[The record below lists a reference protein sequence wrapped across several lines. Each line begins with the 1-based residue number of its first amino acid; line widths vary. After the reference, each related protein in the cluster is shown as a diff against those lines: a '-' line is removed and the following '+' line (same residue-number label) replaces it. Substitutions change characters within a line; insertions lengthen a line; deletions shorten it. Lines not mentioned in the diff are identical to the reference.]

1 MALLQIA
8 EPGQSTLPH
17 QHKLAVG
24 IDLGTTNSLVASVQS
39 GLPTILK
46 DSDGKSLI
54 PSIVYY
60 GKNETQVGHEALPY
74 LSKDAMSTIV
84 SVKRFMGHKRP
95 DIQNLASLPYTFDE
109 ASEDIQIKTHQGLKH
124 PIEISSDILK
134 KLKHLAE
141 VSLCGEITG
150 AVITVPAYFDD
161 AQRQATKDAAKLAG
175 LNVLRLINEPTAA
188 AVAYGLDQKKEGVF
202 VIYDL
207 GGGTFDVSILKLQK
221 GIFEV
226 LATNGHPHLG
236 GDDFDQAIVELI
248 KNENEITHL
257 NHEDKRTLITH
268 AKHLKENL
276 TKDLSVKT
284 IIKLSNG
291 KEITFS
297 LNRESF
303 FKLTHDLVQKTI
315 QPIRRALSDA
325 QLSIESIDG
334 VVMVGGATR
343 MPHIQSEIKAFFKR
357 DLLNDLNPDEVV
369 ALGAARQAHT
379 LAGNKSD
386 QDLLLL
392 DVTPLSLGVETMGG
406 LVEKIIHR
414 NSTIPIAKA
423 QEFTTYKDGQT
434 AMSIHVLQGERERV
448 SDCRSLANFT
458 LTDIPP
464 MVAGAAKIR
473 VTFQIDADG
482 LLSVSAK
489 ELSTNKETSITVK
502 PSYGLSED
510 QITNMLTQSFEKAD
524 EDKKIRALSEAKIE
538 GEQII
543 TAVQNALDKNG
554 KQLLSQDEILT
565 IENAIKTL
573 STSLKANDP
582 NTIIQR
588 TKDLNLLTESF
599 AAKLMDQ
606 SLGKALKGKSIDKV
620 NL

>member
-1 MALLQIA
+1 MD
-8 EPGQSTLPH
+8 E
-17 QHKLAVG
+17 
-24 IDLGTTNSLVASVQS
+24 N
-39 GLPTILK
+39 
-46 DSDGKSLI
+46 SLI

-60 GKNETQVGHEALPY
+60 GKNETKVGHEALPY
-74 LSKDAMSTIV
+74 LSKDAMNTIV
-84 SVKRFMGHKRP
+84 SVKRFMGHARS
-95 DIQNLASLPYTFDE
+95 DIQNPESLPYTFDD
-109 ASEDIQIKTHQGLKH
+109 ASQDIQIKTSQGLKH

-134 KLKHLAE
+134 KLKDLAE

-236 GDDFDQAIVELI
+236 GDDFDQAIAEFI
-248 KNENEITHL
+248 KNENQIDNL
-257 NHEDKRTLITH
+257 NHEDKRSLITH
-268 AKHLKENL
+268 AKSLKENL
-276 TKDLSVKT
+276 TKDLSAKT
-284 IIKLSNG
+284 IIKFSNG

-297 LNRESF
+297 LNQESF

-325 QLSIESIDG
+325 KLSIESIDG

-343 MPHIQSEIKAFFKR
+343 MPHIQSEIRTLFKKE
-357 DLLNDLNPDEVV
+357 LLNDLNPDEVV

-414 NSTIPIAKA
+414 NSTIPVAKA

-489 ELSTNKETSITVK
+489 ELSSNKETSITVK

-510 QITNMLTQSFEKAD
+510 QITNMLKQSFEKAD

-538 GEQII
+538 GEQLI

-554 KQLLSQDEILT
+554 DQLLSKDQRLI
-565 IENAIKTL
+565 IENAIKIL
-573 STSLKANDP
+573 SSSLKANDVDV
-582 NTIIQR
+582 IIQH

-606 SLGKALKGKSIDKV
+606 SVVNALKGKSIDKV

>member
-24 IDLGTTNSLVASVQS
+24 IDLGTTNSLVATVQS

-46 DSDGKSLI
+46 DMDEHKLI

-60 GKNETQVGHEALPY
+60 GENETKVGQEALPY
-74 LSKDAMSTIV
+74 LSTDAKNTIV
-84 SVKRFMGHKRP
+84 SVKRFMGHALT
-95 DIQNLASLPYTFDE
+95 DIQYRDSLPYEFNE
-109 ASEDIQIKTHQGLKH
+109 ASPDIQIKTDQGYKH

-134 KLKHLAE
+134 KLKETAE

-188 AVAYGLDQKKEGVF
+188 AVAYGLDQKKEGTF

-207 GGGTFDVSILKLQK
+207 GGGTFDVSILKLHK

-236 GDDFDQAIVELI
+236 GDDFDQAIAEMI
-248 KNENEITHL
+248 KKENRL
-257 NHEDKRTLITH
+257 DQLSHEDKRSLIMH
-268 AKHLKENL
+268 AKILKEKL
-276 TKDLSVKT
+276 TEHSSAKT
-284 IIKLSNG
+284 IIKFSSG
-291 KEITFS
+291 KEIVFI
-297 LNRESF
+297 LDRDSF
-303 FKLTHDLVQKTI
+303 FESTRDLVLKTI

-325 QLSIESIDG
+325 KLSIESIDG

-343 MPHIQSEIKAFFKR
+343 MPHIQSEIKTFFKKE
-357 DLLNDLNPDEVV
+357 LLNDLNPDEVV

-392 DVTPLSLGVETMGG
+392 DVTPLSLGIETMGG

-434 AMSIHVLQGERERV
+434 AMSIHVLQVYLIYRLTFK
-448 SDCRSLANFT
+448 SFT
-458 LTDIPP
+458 H
-464 MVAGAAKIR
+464 
-473 VTFQIDADG
+473 
-482 LLSVSAK
+482 
-489 ELSTNKETSITVK
+489 
-502 PSYGLSED
+502 
-510 QITNMLTQSFEKAD
+510 
-524 EDKKIRALSEAKIE
+524 
-538 GEQII
+538 
-543 TAVQNALDKNG
+543 
-554 KQLLSQDEILT
+554 
-565 IENAIKTL
+565 
-573 STSLKANDP
+573 
-582 NTIIQR
+582 
-588 TKDLNLLTESF
+588 
-599 AAKLMDQ
+599 
-606 SLGKALKGKSIDKV
+606 
-620 NL
+620 

>member
-1 MALLQIA
+1 M
-8 EPGQSTLPH
+8 
-17 QHKLAVG
+17 
-24 IDLGTTNSLVASVQS
+24 
-39 GLPTILK
+39 
-46 DSDGKSLI
+46 
-54 PSIVYY
+54 
-60 GKNETQVGHEALPY
+60 
-74 LSKDAMSTIV
+74 
-84 SVKRFMGHKRP
+84 
-95 DIQNLASLPYTFDE
+95 
-109 ASEDIQIKTHQGLKH
+109 
-124 PIEISSDILK
+124 
-134 KLKHLAE
+134 
-141 VSLCGEITG
+141 SLCGEITG

-175 LNVLRLINEPTAA
+175 LPVLRLINEPTAA
-188 AVAYGLDQKKEGVF
+188 AVAYGLDQKKEGTF

-207 GGGTFDVSILKLQK
+207 GGGTFDVSILKLNK

-236 GDDFDQAIVELI
+236 GDDFDQAIAELI
-248 KNENEITHL
+248 RNKNQLEKL
-257 NHEDKRTLITH
+257 NHEDKRALITH
-268 AKHLKENL
+268 AKQLKETLTNNL
-276 TKDLSVKT
+276 SAKT
-284 IIKLSNG
+284 TISISNG
-291 KEITFS
+291 REINFT
-297 LNRESF
+297 LDRDTF
-303 FKLTHDLVQKTI
+303 FKVTNDLVQKTI
-315 QPIRRALSDA
+315 QPIKRALGDA
-325 QLSIESIDG
+325 KLSVDSIDG

-343 MPHIQSEIKAFFKR
+343 MPHIQKEIKDFFKK

-489 ELSTNKETSITVK
+489 ELSTNKEATMTVK

-510 QITNMLTQSFEKAD
+510 QITNMLKQSFEKAD

-554 KQLLSQDEILT
+554 DQLLSQDEIL
-565 IENAIKTL
+565 IIDNAIKTL
-573 STSLKANDP
+573 SSSLKGDDADV
-582 NTIIQR
+582 IIQH

-599 AAKLMDQ
+599 AGKLMDQ
-606 SLGKALKGKSIDKV
+606 SVGNALKGKSIDKV

>member
-1 MALLQIA
+1 MLFR
-8 EPGQSTLPH
+8 S
-17 QHKLAVG
+17 
-24 IDLGTTNSLVASVQS
+24 S
-39 GLPTILK
+39 
-46 DSDGKSLI
+46 
-54 PSIVYY
+54 
-60 GKNETQVGHEALPY
+60 
-74 LSKDAMSTIV
+74 
-84 SVKRFMGHKRP
+84 
-95 DIQNLASLPYTFDE
+95 
-109 ASEDIQIKTHQGLKH
+109 SE
-124 PIEISSDILK
+124 ILK
-134 KLKHLAE
+134 KLKDIAE

-175 LNVLRLINEPTAA
+175 LPVLRLINEPTAA
-188 AVAYGLDQKKEGVF
+188 AVAYGLDQKKEGTF

-207 GGGTFDVSILKLQK
+207 GGGTFDVSILKLNK

-236 GDDFDQAIVELI
+236 GDDFDQAIAELI
-248 KNENEITHL
+248 RNKNSLSQL
-257 NHEDKRTLITH
+257 NHEDKRALITH
-268 AKHLKENL
+268 AKQLKETLTNNL
-276 TKDLSVKT
+276 SAKT
-284 IIKLSNG
+284 TISISNG
-291 KEITFS
+291 KEINFT
-297 LNRESF
+297 LDRDTF
-303 FKLTHDLVQKTI
+303 FKATNDLVQKTI
-315 QPIRRALSDA
+315 LPIKRALSDA
-325 QLSIESIDG
+325 KLSIESIDG

-343 MPHIQSEIKAFFKR
+343 MPHIQKEIKDFFKK

-392 DVTPLSLGVETMGG
+392 DVTPLSLGIETMGG

-489 ELSTNKETSITVK
+489 ELSTNKEATMTVK
-502 PSYGLSED
+502 PSYGLSEE
-510 QITNMLTQSFEKAD
+510 QITNMLKQSFEKAD

-543 TAVQNALDKNG
+543 TAVKNALDKNAN
-554 KQLLSQDEILT
+554 QLLSQDEIKK
-565 IENAIKTL
+565 IENEIELL
-573 STSLKANDP
+573 STSLKKDDVDLIVANTKNL
-582 NTIIQR
+582 NT
-588 TKDLNLLTESF
+588 LTEPL

-606 SLGKALKGKSIDKV
+606 SVVNALKGKSIDKV

>member
-24 IDLGTTNSLVASVQS
+24 IDLGTTNSLVATVQS
-39 GLPTILK
+39 GLPVILK
-46 DSDGKSLI
+46 DMDENSLI

-60 GKNETQVGHEALPY
+60 GKNETKVGHEALSY
-74 LSKDAMSTIV
+74 LSKDAKNTIV
-84 SVKRFMGHKRP
+84 SVKRLMGHTRS
-95 DIQNLASLPYTFDE
+95 DIQNIESLPYTFDD
-109 ASEDIQIKTHQGLKH
+109 ASQDIQIKTNQGLKH
-124 PIEISSDILK
+124 PVEISSDILK
-134 KLKHLAE
+134 KLKDLAE

-188 AVAYGLDQKKEGVF
+188 AVAYGLDQKKEGIF

-248 KNENEITHL
+248 KNENQIDQL
-257 NHEDKRTLITH
+257 NHEDKRSLITH
-268 AKHLKENL
+268 AKSLKENL
-276 TKDLSVKT
+276 TKDLSAKT
-284 IIKLSNG
+284 NIKLSNG
-291 KEITFS
+291 KEIAFS
-297 LNRESF
+297 LNQDSF

-325 QLSIESIDG
+325 QLTIESIDG
-334 VVMVGGATR
+334 IVMVGGATR
-343 MPHIQSEIKAFFKR
+343 MPHIQSEIKTFFKR
-357 DLLNDLNPDEVV
+357 ELLNDLNPDEVV

-414 NSTIPIAKA
+414 NSSIPIAKA

-489 ELSTNKETSITVK
+489 ELSSNKETSITVK

-510 QITNMLTQSFEKAD
+510 QITNMLKQSFEKAD

-538 GEQII
+538 GEQLI

-554 KQLLSQDEILT
+554 DQLLSKDQRLI
-565 IENAIKTL
+565 IENAIKIL
-573 STSLKANDP
+573 STSLEANDVDV
-582 NTIIQR
+582 IIQHI
-588 TKDLNLLTESF
+588 KDLNLLTESF

-606 SLGKALKGKSIDKV
+606 SVVNALKGKSIDKV